1 MSRTLQDWLNWQETL
16 HPSEIDLG
24 LGRVEQVLYQLLS
37 ESKSPACQVS
47 KNSETPQFSLSYTV
61 VTVAGTNGKG
71 STVALLEAIFSEA
84 GYRVGSYTSPHL
96 LEYNERI
103 KINQVQ
109 VTDELLCDSF
119 ERIDKARGDL
129 SLTYFEFGTLAAI
142 DIFCHQLCEIVILE
156 VGLGGR
162 LDAVNVINPDVALVT
177 TVDIDH
183 QDWLGS
189 DREMIGIEKA
199 GIYRNNKPAIFG
211 DIDCPKSILDRVAR
225 QKLTFYQYSVDY
237 QYEARARQWDW
248 LVLNHTPDKKAELF
262 SRYNLPLPNLNGAA
276 QLKNA
281 ANVLM
286 VLELLKESCPVTQ
299 ADIKRGLLSVQLP
312 GRFQIFSTK
321 PFIILDVAHNVQ
333 AAKILRNSLEQLNS
347 IVFEPESIKAPDK
360 KTLKASDTQPPK
372 ASDVKS
378 LKASGKLHVIV
389 GMLKDKDVLEVL
401 SVLAP
406 IVDSWR
412 IIELDTPRAMP
423 AKDIE
428 IILKNNSPLTDGID
442 KKIQCFSN
450 FELAFHDFNA
460 NKLMLNSIDKLLIFG
475 SFFTVTDALHL
486 LQSSDTPIAHE

>member
-1 MSRTLQDWLNWQETL
+1 MPRTLQDWLDWQETL
-16 HPSEIDLG
+16 HPSEVDLG
-24 LGRVEQVLYQLLS
+24 LERVEQVLYRLLS
-37 ESKSPACQVS
+37 ESKLSSCQLL
-47 KNSETPQFSLSYTV
+47 KNSETPQFSLPYTV
-61 VTVAGTNGKG
+61 ITVAGTNGKG
-71 STVALLEAIFSEA
+71 STVAMLEAIFSKA

-96 LEYNERI
+96 LVYNERI
-103 KINQVQ
+103 KINQIQ

-119 ERIDKARGDL
+119 ERIDKARDEL

-142 DIFCHQLCEIVILE
+142 DIFCRQSCEIVILE

-183 QDWLGS
+183 QDWLGA
-189 DREMIGIEKA
+189 DRETIGIEKA

-211 DIDCPKSILDRVAR
+211 DIDCPKSILNIVEQ

-237 QYEARARQWDW
+237 QYEARTQQWDW
-248 LVLNHTPDKKAELF
+248 LVANHTPDKKNELF
-262 SRYNLPLPNLNGAA
+262 SRYNLALPNLNGAA

-312 GRFQIFSTK
+312 GRFHIFSTD

-333 AAKILRNSLEQLNS
+333 AAKVLRNSLEQLNS
-347 IVFEPESIKAPDK
+347 TAFDHKSLATLIEKPLKAHSDKSLKASDK
-360 KTLKASDTQPPK
+360 KTLKT
-372 ASDVKS
+372 
-378 LKASGKLHVIV
+378 SGKLHVIV

-401 SVLAP
+401 AVLAP

-428 IILKNNSPLTDGID
+428 IILKNNIHLTDEID
-442 KKIQCFSN
+442 DKIRCFSN
-450 FELAFHDFNA
+450 FESAYNNYCT
-460 NKLMLNSIDKLLIFG
+460 NKLMLNSNDKLLVFG